1 MKSIRKAFFAAALSS
16 LAVAQSFAHSFYDDR
31 VDAPADQA
39 PYNGIK
45 PLLLEEGN
53 CTLQFGASRQVAT
66 TAGHCVEM
74 IMLGVESRAIV
85 KDNKGQTYRVT
96 KIYIPKQFDPR
107 DTSSKMY
114 FDKAILVLDRPMNGA
129 VNQFRMQAVEP
140 EDFLGKGNRQQSI
153 EVEQAGY
160 PYTMNG
166 TLSANP
172 DCKLYE
178 PHYNKEKTAFVLT
191 HNCKIAPGDSGSAAW
206 EIGTNIQRAIVTS
219 LNFAVPLTKSF
230 IDTYNHIAENVAQD
244 EREKSVAPENS
255 GMMKVGM
262 RSNVPPKTSSTRR
275 NIEIYR
281 VDM

>member
-16 LAVAQSFAHSFYDDR
+16 LAVAQSFAHGFYDDR

-39 PYNGIK
+39 PYSGIK

-114 FDKAILVLDRPMNGA
+114 FDKAILVLDRPMDGA
-129 VNQFRMQAVEP
+129 VNQFRMQAIKP
-140 EDFLGKGNRQQSI
+140 EDFVDKNNHQRSI
-153 EVEQAGY
+153 DVEQAGY

-166 TLSANP
+166 TLSSNP
-172 DCKLYE
+172 DCKLFD
-178 PHYNKEKTAFVLT
+178 PRFNKEKTAFVLS
-191 HNCKIAPGDSGSAAW
+191 HDCKIIPGDSGSAAW
-206 EIGTNIQRAIVTS
+206 GIGTNVQRAIVTS
-219 LNFAVPLTKSF
+219 LNFAVPLTQSF
-230 IDTYNHIAENVAQD
+230 IDAYNNIAANIA
-244 EREKSVAPENS
+244 REEQEKNFTPYSS
-255 GMMKVGM
+255 GMIKVGM
-262 RSNVPPKTSSTRR
+262 KSGDMPRTRSTQQ